1 MSKAGKEISRYA
13 TAELSLCNQAGPM
26 LIDLVREIEKKSGI
40 KVREIRV
47 TIDAP
52 DAPNGWAGA
61 NCVIVREA
69 CDSAA

>member
-1 MSKAGKEISRYA
+1 MSEAGKVLSRYA
-13 TAELSLCNQAGPM
+13 SAELVLCDKAGPI
-26 LIDLVREIEKKSGI
+26 LIDLVNEIEQKSGI

-47 TIDAP
+47 TIEQP
-52 DAPNGWAGA
+52 DPPNGWAGA

>member
-1 MSKAGKEISRYA
+1 MSEAGKELSRYA
-13 TAELSLCNQAGPM
+13 TAELSLCNKAGPM
-26 LIDLVREIEKKSGI
+26 LIELVREIEQKNGI

-47 TIDAP
+47 TIDEP

-69 CDSAA
+69 CDSVA

>member
-1 MSKAGKEISRYA
+1 
-13 TAELSLCNQAGPM
+13 M
-26 LIDLVREIEKKSGI
+26 LIDLVNEIEQRSGI

-47 TIDAP
+47 TIDQP
-52 DAPNGWAGA
+52 DPPNGWAGA